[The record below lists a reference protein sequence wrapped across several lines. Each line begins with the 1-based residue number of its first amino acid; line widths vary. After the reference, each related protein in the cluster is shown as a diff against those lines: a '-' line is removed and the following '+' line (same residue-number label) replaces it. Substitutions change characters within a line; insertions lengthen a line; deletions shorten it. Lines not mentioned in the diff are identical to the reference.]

1 MATDT
6 PDTDNSSP
14 MGGCDPVWRIAKWT
28 ETFERAES
36 RKLKTLTWIAMPT
49 GFASTG
55 YQSML
60 EEFEDD
66 APAIYGAWVALCAFA
81 STCHVRGVLG
91 NSRGIPLKLSHIAR
105 VVGFPEPLFRRLVA
119 WASRTDV
126 GWLEPISSAAL
137 SQELT
142 KNAGIPIDSTT
153 SGDSPDDLPAV
164 QENPPSTRP
173 NRTEPNRTVPNR
185 TGQDQTIDR
194 SIESR
199 GIETGDWVERSK
211 GGLFWDRVVETAD
224 RLLRAGKGRIDR
236 DMVWQAAWVG
246 VAIDRDAI
254 EDATT
259 YIAEGK
265 ANKPKAFLGACMV
278 RLCQSHDSDW
288 DRLKRQV
295 PPAPPPPPA
304 RVQVEPDSVA
314 V

>member
-1 MATDT
+1 MATDSCT
-6 PDTDNSSP
+6 TTSQATE
-14 MGGCDPVWRIAKWT
+14 PVWRIAKWT

-60 EEFEDD
+60 EEFDED

-91 NSRGIPLKLSHIAR
+91 NSRGIPLRLSHIAR
-105 VVGFPEPLFRRLVA
+105 VTGFPIDVFARLVA

-126 GWLEPISSAAL
+126 GWLESISAAAL

-142 KNAGIPIDSTT
+142 RNAGNAVDSNP
-153 SGDSPDDLPAV
+153 SGESPDDLPVV
-164 QENPPSTRP
+164 QVNPPSTRP
-173 NRTEPNRTVPNR
+173 NRTEPNRTEPNR
-185 TGQDQTIDR
+185 TEQDQTIVR
-194 SIESR
+194 SIETR
-199 GIETGDWVERSK
+199 EWVEWSK
-211 GGLFWDRVVETAD
+211 GGLFLDRVLEAAD
-224 RLLRAGKGRIDR
+224 RLWRASKGRIDR
-236 DMVWQAAWVG
+236 EMIWQAAWVG

-254 EDATT
+254 DDATT

-278 RLCQSHDSDW
+278 RMCQSHDSDW

-304 RVQVEPDSVA
+304 RVQVEGE
-314 V
+314 